1 MIISELTLYV
11 ISFMIGK
18 GLEPQ
23 DMDFHLV
30 RETVRVF
37 CVTQYPYVMGAY
49 INYVG
54 CTFLFYCLKYESGFT
69 KKYGSFVY

>member
-1 MIISELTLYV
+1 
-11 ISFMIGK
+11 MIGK

-37 CVTQYPYVMGAY
+37 CVPQYPYVMGAY